1 MPRLEEASHRL
12 QVAIDNLEKV
22 VTTRTSQR
30 GAGQDGGQ
38 DGGQDQ
44 ALRDALAAARHENA
58 QLQQLA
64 GTVSLRLDAT
74 IGRLRKLVG

>member
-12 QVAIDNLEKV
+12 QVAIDNLEQV
-22 VTTRTSQR
+22 VTAR
-30 GAGQDGGQ
+30 AGGEKGG
-38 DGGQDQ
+38 DDA

-64 GTVSLRLDAT
+64 GTVSSRLDAT
-74 IGRLRKLVG
+74 IGRLRKLVS